1 MYESIIPSADTIPV
15 HWLWFEVLLIF
26 TFFIH
31 MILMNFIL
39 GGSLLTVWD
48 LLRGKLEKRASG
60 SIPTLIALTVNF
72 GVPPLLFVQVL
83 YGHLFYSSSVMVAV
97 PWILVIPVLILA
109 YYGAYLFVRKA
120 EKAPAWSKGA
130 LVVTSLFLLY
140 IAFVLVNNNTLAI
153 RPDRWGIYFEN
164 PGGWNLNLG
173 DPTLWPRY
181 LHFVVAALA
190 IGALGRAIFYRF
202 SGKMEEAERSGQIK
216 RNLRI
221 FGWMTIIQMGVGT
234 WFWLS
239 MPPEVWKT
247 FMGGSLPATIM
258 MGVAWLGALLILHS
272 AFTGRLNFAMILGA
286 FQVMVMVIIRDLA
299 RAAYLREV
307 FTPARLENVKA
318 YSPLIAFLLVFL
330 IGLVAL
336 YYMVRLIFKSKTRQP

>member
-1 MYESIIPSADTIPV
+1 MYESIIPTADTIPV

-31 MILMNFIL
+31 TILMNFIL

-83 YGHLFYSSSVMVAV
+83 YGHLFYTSSVIVAV
-97 PWILVIPVLILA
+97 PWILVIPILILA
-109 YYGAYLFVRKA
+109 YYGAYIFVRKA
-120 EKAPAWSKGA
+120 ESAPVWSRIS

-140 IAFVLVNNNTLAI
+140 IAFIFVNNNTLAVQ
-153 RPDRWGIYFEN
+153 PDRWGVYFED
-164 PGGWNLNLG
+164 PGGWNLNWS

-181 LHFVVAALA
+181 LHVVLAALG

-202 SGKMEEAERSGQIK
+202 SNMDEEEKSIQIK
-216 RNLRI
+216 RNLKT
-221 FGWMTIIQMGVGT
+221 FGWITLIQLGMGT

-239 MPPEVWKT
+239 MPREVWKI
-247 FMGGSLPATIM
+247 FMGGSTFATILM
-258 MGVAWLGALLILHS
+258 VIGWLGALLILHG
-272 AFTGRLNFAMILGA
+272 AFTSRLNWTMVMGA
-286 FQVMVMVIIRDLA
+286 LQVMIMVIIRDLA
-299 RAAYLREV
+299 RAAYLDGV
-307 FTPARLENVKA
+307 FNPAQLENVKEF
-318 YSPLIAFLLVFL
+318 SPLLVFLLVFV
-330 IGLVAL
+330 IGLALL
-336 YYMVRLIFKSKTRQP
+336 YYMISRIFKPKTRQS

>member
-1 MYESIIPSADTIPV
+1 MYDSIIPTADTIPV

-48 LLRGKLEKRASG
+48 MLRGKLEKKASG

-109 YYGAYLFVRKA
+109 YYGAYLFVRKW
-120 EKAPAWSKGA
+120 ERAPGWSKAG

-140 IAFVLVNNNTLAI
+140 VAFIFVNNNTLAM
-153 RPDRWGIYFEN
+153 RPELWAGFAER

-173 DPTLWPRY
+173 EPTLWPRY
-181 LHFVVAALA
+181 LHFLLAALA
-190 IGALGRAIFYRF
+190 IGALGRAIAYRF
-202 SGKMEEAERSGQIK
+202 SAMDEEEKKGQIR
-216 RNLRI
+216 RNLKI
-221 FGWMTIIQMGVGT
+221 FGWFTLVQFAVGT
-234 WFWLS
+234 WFWLT
-239 MPPEVWKT
+239 MPEPVWKS
-247 FMGGSLPATIM
+247 FMGGSLFATIM
-258 MGVAWLGALLILHS
+258 MVVGWLSALLILHS

-286 FQVMVMVIIRDLA
+286 IQVLVMVIIRDLA
-299 RAAYLREV
+299 RAAYLDGV
-307 FTPARLENVKA
+307 FRPAELENVGEV
-318 YSPLIAFLLVFL
+318 SPLIAFLLVFL
-330 IGLVAL
+330 IGVGVL
-336 YYMVRLIFKSKTRQP
+336 YYMIRLIFKSKTQSS

>member
-1 MYESIIPSADTIPV
+1 MYDSIIPTADTIPV

-48 LLRGKLEKRASG
+48 MLRGKLEKKASG

-109 YYGAYLFVRKA
+109 YYGAYLFVRKWDR
-120 EKAPAWSKGA
+120 APGWSKAG

-140 IAFVLVNNNTLAI
+140 VAFVFVNNNTLAM
-153 RPDRWGIYFEN
+153 RPELWAGFAER

-173 DPTLWPRY
+173 EPTLWPRY
-181 LHFVVAALA
+181 LHFLLAALA
-190 IGALGRAIFYRF
+190 IGALGRAIAYRF
-202 SGKMEEAERSGQIK
+202 SAMDEEEKKGQIR
-216 RNLRI
+216 RNLKI
-221 FGWMTIIQMGVGT
+221 FGWFTLVQFAVGT
-234 WFWLS
+234 WFWLT
-239 MPPEVWKT
+239 MPEPVWKS
-247 FMGGSLPATIM
+247 FMGGSLFATIM
-258 MGVAWLGALLILHS
+258 MVVGWLSALLILHS

-286 FQVMVMVIIRDLA
+286 IQVLVMVIIRDLA
-299 RAAYLREV
+299 RAAYLDGV
-307 FTPARLENVKA
+307 FRPSELENVGEV
-318 YSPLIAFLLVFL
+318 SPLIAFLLVFL
-330 IGLVAL
+330 IGVGVL
-336 YYMVRLIFKSKTRQP
+336 YYMIRLIFKSKTQSS